1 MMEKFASVCLSNARE
16 KIMDTSYRSGRG
28 ERSNRISKYSRVLCD
43 AATVEWE
50 KEEEEEDGENKRV
63 CVTNVTCAKERGDGR
78 RIEYKCRARES
89 RKSIRRIRRAALSGF
104 NSSPVISRYGFRL
117 NEKSFIHSV
126 YQHTL
131 FFPPFFSLHILINGR
146 WVPARIQPTRNEITT
161 ILARCRSSPPLP
173 PSSPSLQ
180 SRAFELFDGARHTH
194 EERKKIGRT
203 QTVLPQSLSR
213 FPSRTLSSPLLLLV
227 SPFLSP
233 ASLLLKNN
241 ATFSPLP
248 PLVLCGFVVT
258 TRLYTPIHFAP
269 QFLATKFPTRDDALF
284 YFSSSSPPFLFL
296 PLFPSLHPK
305 RSRVT
310 LSLSLI
316 PAAVKTFAMS
326 NISATINHKT
336 RNIPVEEGYARARV
350 LFDSRRDETPNNRRL
365 SRFSLPSSPPL
376 HLSIRFPV
384 NKSVL
389 SDAAKSNRAR

>member
-1 MMEKFASVCLSNARE
+1 MMEKFASVCLSNARQ

-28 ERSNRISKYSRVLCD
+28 GERSNRISRYSRVLCD

-50 KEEEEEDGENKRV
+50 KEEEKEEEDGGNKRV

-161 ILARCRSSPPLP
+161 TLARCRSSPPPLP

-203 QTVLPQSLSR
+203 QTVLPQSLS
-213 FPSRTLSSPLLLLV
+213 FPLTH
-227 SPFLSP
+227 PF
-233 ASLLLKNN
+233 
-241 ATFSPLP
+241 
-248 PLVLCGFVVT
+248 
-258 TRLYTPIHFAP
+258 
-269 QFLATKFPTRDDALF
+269 
-284 YFSSSSPPFLFL
+284 
-296 PLFPSLHPK
+296 
-305 RSRVT
+305 
-310 LSLSLI
+310 I
-316 PAAVKTFAMS
+316 PATPPPRVSLFVS
-326 NISATINHKT
+326 
-336 RNIPVEEGYARARV
+336 RIP
-350 LFDSRRDETPNNRRL
+350 
-365 SRFSLPSSPPL
+365 PP
-376 HLSIRFPV
+376 
-384 NKSVL
+384 K
-389 SDAAKSNRAR
+389 K

>member
-1 MMEKFASVCLSNARE
+1 MEKFASVCLSNARQ

-161 ILARCRSSPPLP
+161 TLARCRSSPPPLP

-203 QTVLPQSLSR
+203 QTVLPQSLS
-213 FPSRTLSSPLLLLV
+213 FPLTH
-227 SPFLSP
+227 PF
-233 ASLLLKNN
+233 
-241 ATFSPLP
+241 
-248 PLVLCGFVVT
+248 
-258 TRLYTPIHFAP
+258 
-269 QFLATKFPTRDDALF
+269 
-284 YFSSSSPPFLFL
+284 
-296 PLFPSLHPK
+296 
-305 RSRVT
+305 
-310 LSLSLI
+310 I
-316 PAAVKTFAMS
+316 PATPPPRVSLFVS
-326 NISATINHKT
+326 
-336 RNIPVEEGYARARV
+336 RIP
-350 LFDSRRDETPNNRRL
+350 
-365 SRFSLPSSPPL
+365 PS
-376 HLSIRFPV
+376 
-384 NKSVL
+384 K
-389 SDAAKSNRAR
+389 K

>member
-1 MMEKFASVCLSNARE
+1 MEIDGEVRVCLPFERARE
-16 KIMDTSYRSGRG
+16 NYGYVVSVGERG
-28 ERSNRISKYSRVLCD
+28 ERSNRISRYSRVLCD

-194 EERKKIGRT
+194 TKKEKKSDERK
-203 QTVLPQSLSR
+203 R
-213 FPSRTLSSPLLLLV
+213 FYRRASLV
-227 SPFLSP
+227 SP
-233 ASLLLKNN
+233 
-241 ATFSPLP
+241 
-248 PLVLCGFVVT
+248 
-258 TRLYTPIHFAP
+258 HAP
-269 QFLATKFPTRDDALF
+269 FHPR
-284 YFSSSSPPFLFL
+284 YSSSSCLPFCL
-296 PLFPSLHPK
+296 PHPS
-305 RSRVT
+305 
-310 LSLSLI
+310 
-316 PAAVKTFAMS
+316 F
-326 NISATINHKT
+326 
-336 RNIPVEEGYARARV
+336 
-350 LFDSRRDETPNNRRL
+350 
-365 SRFSLPSSPPL
+365 
-376 HLSIRFPV
+376 
-384 NKSVL
+384 
-389 SDAAKSNRAR
+389 